1 MNNNTVFLRI
11 QLAKRFLQGIIN
23 RNLADIIDKIPVDL
37 FPKKGGTY
45 RCCIYKDRAITR
57 YRLMALLGFSIED
70 ETDETRPLKEYAE
83 EAGSRQ
89 GAPEGPVLTLIDA
102 ACHSCPSGR
111 HTVSNLCRG
120 CLARNCASVCPR
132 DAVSFVNGKAVIDHE
147 KCVNCG
153 KCREACP
160 YNAVV
165 YTPVPCEAA
174 CPVGAIRK
182 NEDGSALIDHE
193 KCISCGQCSI
203 SCPFGAVMER
213 SHLYSIARDLLGPE
227 SERPV
232 ALVAPAAAGQFPG
245 GFGQLTTALRQAG
258 FAAVVEVAWGA
269 AETVRKEAEELAEH
283 LKKGKPLAS
292 SCCPAYTEAVRL
304 HCPDFAP
311 HVSTAPTPMA
321 ASAAW
326 AKEEWPN
333 RRTVFI
339 GPCIAKRVE
348 ARRDKSADL
357 VMTFEELA
365 SLFLAMDIDVAECSE
380 SGTDNPRVERFE
392 RLFARAGG
400 VSQAVLTYA
409 GETLER
415 EPEVLRIDGLDK
427 KALAKLRLI
436 ASGKLSA
443 DFTEV
448 MSCPGGCIC
457 GPGTVADPRVSSR
470 RLDEYAEE
478 KNLALS
484 AAGQKSAG

>member
-11 QLAKRFLQGIIN
+11 QLAKRFLQGIIHN
-23 RNLADIIDKIPVDL
+23 NLPDIIDRIPVDL
-37 FPKKGGTY
+37 FPKKGNTY
-45 RCCIYKDRAITR
+45 RCCIFKDRAITR
-57 YRLMALLGFSIED
+57 YRLMALLGFAIED
-70 ETDETRPLKEYAE
+70 ETDETRPLKNYVKEAE
-83 EAGSRQ
+83 SRT
-89 GAPEGPVLTLIDA
+89 AVPEGPVLTLIDA

-120 CLARNCASVCPR
+120 CPARNCASVCPR
-132 DAVSFVNGKAVIDHE
+132 DAVSFKDGKAVIDHE

-182 NEDGSALIDHE
+182 NEDGSAVIDHE

-203 SCPFGAVMER
+203 NCPFGAVMER
-213 SHLYSIARDLLGPE
+213 SHLHAIACDLQGE
-227 SERPV
+227 EDARPV
-232 ALVAPAAAGQFPG
+232 ALLAPAAAGQFPG
-245 GFGQLTTALRQAG
+245 SFNQLSAALRQAG
-258 FAAVVEVAWGA
+258 FAAVVEVAFGA
-269 AETVRKEAEELAEH
+269 GETVRKEAEELAEH
-283 LKKGKPLAS
+283 LKEGKPLAS
-292 SCCPAYTEAVRL
+292 SCCPAYTEAVRI
-304 HCPDFAP
+304 HCPEFSP
-311 HVSTAPTPMA
+311 FISSAPTPMA
-321 ASAAW
+321 AAAAW
-326 AKEEWPN
+326 AKEQWPW

-348 ARRDKSADL
+348 ARRDSSADL

-365 SLFLAMDIDVAECSE
+365 SLLLALEIDVAECPE
-380 SGTDNPRVERFE
+380 TDADNPPAERFE

-400 VSQAVLTYA
+400 VSQAVLTHA
-409 GETLER
+409 GETLAR

-427 KALAKLRLI
+427 KALAKFRLI
-436 ASGKLSA
+436 AAGKLTP

-457 GPGTVADPRVSSR
+457 GPGTVADPRVSSK

-478 KNLALS
+478 QSLS
-484 AAGQKSAG
+484 CVAEKSAG